1 MPLWGALESG
11 IKRAV
16 AVWHRR
22 AGKDSLSLN
31 WTARSAMLRAGVYWH
46 MAPTQRQVRK
56 IVWDNIDGQGRR
68 IIDQVWPQAIRT
80 NTRDQEMQIQ
90 LKNGSIWQCVGSDNY
105 NSLVGSN
112 PVGVVFSEFSIAD
125 PKAWDY
131 VRPILAENGG
141 WALFIYTPRGPNHG
155 KDLYDM
161 ACQERNWFS
170 EILTVNDTNAIP
182 LTAVDDERRAGMS
195 EAMIEQEFYCSFSG
209 VVDGSYYG
217 KQIQAARNENRLTS
231 VPYERTEPVITAWDL
246 GTGDD
251 TAIWFV
257 QQIGLET
264 RIIDYYEN
272 RGVGI
277 DHYARVLSERDYIY
291 KEHIMPHDAGHQ
303 QLATG
308 KSLSKQL
315 NQLGVKPTRV
325 LPREQNLSDE
335 VGIQAVRDLLPKCW
349 FDHNKCKQG
358 IKALELYRRD
368 YDDKR
373 DVFKERPLHD
383 WTSHAA
389 DAFRYLAMGLRPV
402 RNIQSNRFRT
412 ANTEYSVF
420 G

>member
-1 MPLWGALESG
+1 MPLWSALEAG
-11 IKRAV
+11 TKRAV

-31 WTARSAMLRAGVYWH
+31 WTARSAMLRPGVYWH

-68 IIDQVWPQAIRT
+68 IIDQVWPKKIRE
-80 NTRDQEMQIQ
+80 NTRDQEMQIT
-90 LKNGSIWQCVGSDNY
+90 LKNGSMWQCVGSDNY
-105 NSLVGSN
+105 DSLVGSN

-161 ACQERNWFS
+161 AIHEKEWFA

-195 EAMIEQEFYCSFSG
+195 EAMIEQEFFCSFSG
-209 VVDGSYYG
+209 IVDGSYYG
-217 KQIQAARNENRLTS
+217 KLMQDARNNNRLTS
-231 VPYERTEPVITAWDL
+231 APYETKEPVITAWDL
-246 GTGDD
+246 GTSDD

-257 QQIGLET
+257 QIIGLEI
-264 RIIDYYEN
+264 RVIDYYEN

-277 DHYARVLSERDYIY
+277 QHYAKVLKEKDYYY
-291 KEHIMPHDAGHQ
+291 KEHLMPHDAGHQ

-308 KSLSKQL
+308 SSLAKQL

-325 LPREQNLSDE
+325 LPREKNLSDE

-349 FDHNKCKQG
+349 FDHEKCKQG

-373 DVFKERPLHD
+373 EVFKERPLHD

-389 DAFRYLAMGLRPV
+389 DAFRYLAMGLKPIRM
-402 RNIQSNRFRT
+402 IQPPRSGYAST
-412 ANTEYSVF
+412 DYDVF